1 MAKVY
6 LSVSNPQEPQEVP
19 LDTGGY
25 WTIGRGPGNT
35 IVFNDTA
42 MSRRHAVIQEMQ
54 PGKFYFIDLG
64 SRNGS
69 MLNGRRVTIPS
80 ELHDSDAIVCGQT
93 QMVFHH
99 PEAEPTLIKA
109 KTQISTATEVVYA
122 RCLITV
128 LVVDIR
134 DFTPLTRQ
142 LDESILAQV
151 IGTWFREAGIIV
163 RRNGCTGDKYIGD
176 AVMAV
181 WTHSAGGPKAAE
193 IHGILQALSEI
204 QILTSNLHQQ
214 FPLPAPIRIGAGI
227 NTGLSMMGN
236 TGGQDSPDFSPL
248 GDNVNAAF
256 RLETATKKSGLDI
269 ALGRMTFECLG
280 KDPEAQQCFEKR
292 AVELKGYEQAVE
304 AWLTSF
310 TKLDEFLRSRVQG

>member
-1 MAKVY
+1 MSKQTEMKYREFGSTGIKVSAIGVGGWHLGLKHVDERLAVKLVRSAIDRGMTFMDNCWDY
-6 LSVSNPQEPQEVP
+6 NEGASETRMGKALS
-19 LDTGGY
+19 DGY
-25 WTIGRGPGNT
+25 RDKVFLMTKIDGRT
-35 IVFNDTA
+35 
-42 MSRRHAVIQEMQ
+42 
-54 PGKFYFIDLG
+54 KK
-64 SRNGS
+64 
-69 MLNGRRVTIPS
+69 
-80 ELHDSDAIVCGQT
+80 
-93 QMVFHH
+93 
-99 PEAEPTLIKA
+99 EA
-109 KTQISTATEVVYA
+109 
-122 RCLITV
+122 
-128 LVVDIR
+128 
-134 DFTPLTRQ
+134 TRQ

-204 QILTSNLHQQ
+204 QVLTSSLHQQ

-310 TKLDEFLRSRVQG
+310 TRLDEFLRSRVQG